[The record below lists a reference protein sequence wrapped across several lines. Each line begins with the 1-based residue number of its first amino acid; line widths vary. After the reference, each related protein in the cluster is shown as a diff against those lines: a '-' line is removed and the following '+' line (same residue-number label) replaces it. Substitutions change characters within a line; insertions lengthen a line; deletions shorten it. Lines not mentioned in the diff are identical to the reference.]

1 MSASVHPF
9 TGAAAGTAEPP
20 TLAPEID
27 AINRRLAELAGV
39 APPEA
44 MPPEAA
50 PRWAVDAVALRFG
63 LSAGERAALLFAAAS
78 ECCAATAALVARI
91 GSGPPTLGLAM
102 RVCEGLDWAA
112 LRPDAALRR
121 ARLIAL
127 AEVPGAGLS
136 ERPFRIDDNVLLFL
150 NGCTQIAPEL
160 IAVSQT
166 LPASARLATDAA
178 LVAEIAGACEAAGG
192 ALLGM
197 PVIELNASERADGV
211 AHALAGF
218 HAAGFGSLVVPLS
231 RLPAD
236 PPALV
241 SLRDLW
247 LRDAL
252 LYGLALVLVDDVPGA
267 AMLDPLVGGWAGPVA
282 LVTDTPRLELTARRS
297 FVVGHDRTQ
306 QRAAWQ
312 SALGETSGT
321 PAPDLVERLAHSFRL
336 PVPVV
341 ADLAQRHAADSP
353 ETLWAAARAAAS
365 PRDIGFV
372 DRIVPV
378 ARAEQLILP
387 DEAAATIATII
398 GAGRAHHRVVGEWG
412 FGGAS
417 ARGLGIT
424 ALFSGESG
432 TGKTMAA
439 EAIAHALSLDLY
451 RVEVSAVVS
460 KYIGETEKNL
470 RRVFAAAEAG
480 GGVLLFDEADTLF
493 GKRSEVKDAHD
504 RYANMEVGYLL
515 QLMESFAGITILTT
529 NIDDGL
535 DSAFMRRLRFA
546 VQFPLP
552 GQAERERIWAGI
564 FPAATPLG
572 EIDHTALSR
581 LSLTG
586 GNIRNIA
593 LGASLRAA
601 AAGGVVGMAEILDA
615 ARAEL
620 VKLGRPLSDIDQRSW
635 G

>member
-1 MSASVHPF
+1 VSASVHPF
-9 TGAAAGTAEPP
+9 AGAAPPP
-20 TLAPEID
+20 TLAREID
-27 AINRRLAELAGV
+27 AINRQLAAIAGC
-39 APPEA
+39 AEPEP
-44 MPPEAA
+44 MPPEAT
-50 PRWAVDAVALRFG
+50 PPWALDMLTLRFS
-63 LSAGERAALLFAAAS
+63 LSAGERGALLFAAAS
-78 ECCAATAALVARI
+78 ECCGETAALVARI

-102 RVCEGLDWAA
+102 RVCEGLGWAD

-127 AEVPGAGLS
+127 AEVPGTGLS

-160 IAVSQT
+160 IAVSQS
-166 LPASARLATDAA
+166 LSGGVQLAADQA
-178 LVAEIAGACEAAGG
+178 LVTAIAEVCEAARG
-192 ALLGM
+192 APLAM
-197 PVIELNASERADGV
+197 PVIELRSSERADGV

-218 HAAGFGSLVVPLS
+218 QAAGFGSLVIPLS

-236 PPALV
+236 PEALV

-252 LYGLALVLVDDVPGA
+252 LYGLALVLVDDLSGA
-267 AMLDPLVGGWAGPVA
+267 GMLDPLVGGWAGPVA
-282 LVTDTPRLELTARRS
+282 LVADAARLELTARRS
-297 FVVGHDRTQ
+297 FAIGHDRAQ

-312 SALGETSGT
+312 SALGQTGAGAVT
-321 PAPDLVERLAHSFRL
+321 DDLVERMAHAFHLAA
-336 PVPVV
+336 PVV
-341 ADLAQRHAADSP
+341 ADLAQSHGSGPP
-353 ETLWAAARAAAS
+353 EALWAAARAAAC

-378 ARAEQLILP
+378 AQADQLILP
-387 DEAAATIATII
+387 DDAATTIATII

-412 FGGAS
+412 FGSTA

-424 ALFSGESG
+424 ALFAGESG

-439 EAIAHALSLDLY
+439 EAIAQALALDLY

-535 DSAFMRRLRFA
+535 DSAFMRRLRFV

-564 FPAATPLG
+564 FPAATPRG
-572 EIDHTALSR
+572 DIDFAALAR

-601 AAGGVVGMAEILDA
+601 AADRVVGMAEILEA

>member
-9 TGAAAGTAEPP
+9 TGAGTGAALP

-39 APPEA
+39 APPDA
-44 MPPEAA
+44 MSPEAA
-50 PRWAVDAVALRFG
+50 PDWAIDSLAQRFG

-78 ECCAATAALVARI
+78 ECCATTAALVSRI
-91 GSGPPTLGLAM
+91 GNGPPTLGLAM

-121 ARLIAL
+121 GRLIAL
-127 AEVPGAGLS
+127 AEMPGAGLS

-160 IAVSQT
+160 IAVSQP
-166 LPASARLATDAA
+166 LPASARLATDAG
-178 LVAEIAGACEAAGG
+178 LVAAIGAECAAGDR
-192 ALLGM
+192 AM
-197 PVIELNASERADGV
+197 PVIELVASERADGV

-218 HAAGFGSLVVPLS
+218 REAGFGSLVVPLS
-231 RLPAD
+231 RLPND
-236 PPALV
+236 PETLV
-241 SLRDLW
+241 GLRDLW

-252 LYGLALVLVDDVPGA
+252 LYGLALVLVDDVPGT

-282 LVTDTPRLELTARRS
+282 LVSDAARLELTARRS
-297 FVVGHDRTQ
+297 LSVGHDRVQ

-312 SALGETSGT
+312 SAFGDTQD
-321 PAPDLVERLAHSFRL
+321 AAAQDLVDRLAHSFRL
-336 PVPVV
+336 PVPIV
-341 ADLAQRHAADSP
+341 ADLAQRHATDAP
-353 ETLWAAARAAAS
+353 EVLWAAARAAAT

-372 DRIVPV
+372 DRIVPT

-412 FGGAS
+412 FGGTS

-535 DSAFMRRLRFA
+535 DSAFMRRLRF
-546 VQFPLP
+546 VVPFPLP

-572 EIDHTALSR
+572 EIDNAALSR

-601 AAGGVVGMAEILDA
+601 ASGGAVGMAHILDA